1 MNALRRWWP
10 DLLIVVGIAWLSF
23 ACSAFAGDG
32 NVEGQLDQGGGDV
45 AGDISI
51 GYTERERLDVAVAA
65 ALTAIGVLGKIN
77 QRRVDPL
84 PVPAKPVV
92 EPPASEDAEND
103 EAL

>member
-10 DLLIVVGIAWLSF
+10 DLLIIVGIAWLSF

-32 NVEGQLDQGGGDV
+32 SVEGQLDQGGGDV

-77 QRRVDPL
+77 QRRVEPL
-84 PVPAKPVV
+84 PAAQAPAVTLPVS
-92 EPPASEDAEND
+92 PDTEND
-103 EAL
+103 R